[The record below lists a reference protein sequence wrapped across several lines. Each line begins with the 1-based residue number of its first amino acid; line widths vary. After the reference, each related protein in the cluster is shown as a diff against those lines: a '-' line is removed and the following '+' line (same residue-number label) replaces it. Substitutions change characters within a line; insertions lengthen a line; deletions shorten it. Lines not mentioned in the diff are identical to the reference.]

1 MDNFEYILFPLP
13 LIQEIFKKPKNGFSD
28 IFDVG
33 IYRVSQTLQIDEY
46 NALKQL
52 IYCYYRGGLTKSLQS
67 ELYRLEEGEIF
78 HSDED
83 YNGFSSYEF
92 VPDEEIESIYEY
104 CKEHEELKNEIEEF
118 HRLRQVKTVLNITFD
133 ISCVAQTY
141 QKYYTAYNGFHTQ
154 PLVSIS
160 QRMMFNFYKNTKTDY
175 EKALFA
181 MYAGIRSIIGNKD
194 FAETTGNMI
203 KCRMF
208 GAKNQAELE
217 LILNDKKVK
226 SAYKQYTTDYHYKK
240 MLKELVVRGF
250 LMSEIGYNKRT
261 YVSCKMDMKGL
272 EDAIVEHIKHKSLNF
287 KVKQLENS
295 RLKAINSIKRRLN
308 KSPS

>member
-1 MDNFEYILFPLP
+1 MDNFKYILFPLP

-52 IYCYYRGGLTKSLQS
+52 MYCYYRGGLTKSLESQ
-67 ELYRLEEGEIF
+67 LYNLEQHEVF
-78 HSDED
+78 YSDED

-92 VPDEEIESIYEY
+92 IPDEEIESIYEY
-104 CKEHEELKNEIEEF
+104 CKEHQELKYEIEEF
-118 HRLRQVKTVLNITFD
+118 HRLRQVKNVLEIKFD
-133 ISCVAQTY
+133 ISSVVETY
-141 QKYYTAYNGFHTQ
+141 KSYHAAYNGFHNQ

-160 QRMMFNFYKNTKTDY
+160 QKMMFDFYKNTKTDY

-181 MYAGIRSIIGNKD
+181 MYAGIRSIIGYKD
-194 FAETTGNMI
+194 FAETTGSMI

-208 GAKNQAELE
+208 GAKNQTELE
-217 LILNDKKVK
+217 LILSDRKVK

-250 LMSEIGYNKRT
+250 LQSEIGYNKRT
-261 YVSCKMDMKGL
+261 YVSCKLDMKGL
-272 EDAIVEHIKHKSLNF
+272 EDAIVEHIKQKSLNY
-287 KVKQLENS
+287 KVKHFENS
-295 RLKAINSIKRRLN
+295 RLQAINSINHRLN
-308 KSPS
+308 NSTS

>member
-1 MDNFEYILFPLP
+1 MDNFKYILFPLP

-52 IYCYYRGGLTKSLQS
+52 MYCYYRGGLTKSLESQI
-67 ELYRLEEGEIF
+67 YDLEQHEVF
-78 HSDED
+78 YSDED

-92 VPDEEIESIYEY
+92 IPDEEIESIYEY
-104 CKEHEELKNEIEEF
+104 CKEHQELKNEIEEF
-118 HRLRQVKTVLNITFD
+118 YRLRQVKNVLEIKFD
-133 ISCVAQTY
+133 ISSVAETY
-141 QKYYTAYNGFHTQ
+141 KGYHIAYNGFHNQ

-160 QRMMFNFYKNTKTDY
+160 QKMMFDFYKNTKTDY

-181 MYAGIRSIIGNKD
+181 MYAGIRSIIGYKD
-194 FAETTGNMI
+194 FAETTGSMI

-208 GAKNQAELE
+208 GAKNQTELE
-217 LILNDKKVK
+217 LILSDRKVK

-250 LMSEIGYNKRT
+250 LQSEIGYNKRT
-261 YVSCKMDMKGL
+261 YVSCKLDMKGL
-272 EDAIVEHIKHKSLNF
+272 EDAIVEHIKQKSLNY
-287 KVKQLENS
+287 KVKQFENS
-295 RLKAINSIKRRLN
+295 RLQAINSINHRLN
-308 KSPS
+308 KTTS

>member
-1 MDNFEYILFPLP
+1 MDNFKYILFPLP

-33 IYRVSQTLQIDEY
+33 IYRVSQALQIDEY

-52 IYCYYRGGLTKSLQS
+52 VYCYYRGGLTNSLQS
-67 ELYRLEEGEIF
+67 KLYRLKDAEIF
-78 HSDED
+78 YIDED
-83 YNGFSSYEF
+83 YNGFSDYEF
-92 VPDEEIESIYEY
+92 IPDTEIESLYEY
-104 CKEHEELKNEIEEF
+104 CKEHQELKNEIEEF
-118 HRLRQVKTVLNITFD
+118 HRLRQVKTVLNIKFD
-133 ISCVAQTY
+133 ISCVSQTY
-141 QKYYTAYNGFHTQ
+141 KKYHSAYNGFHNQ

-160 QRMMFNFYKNTKTDY
+160 QAMMFDFYKNTKTDY

-194 FAETTGNMI
+194 FAETTGSMI

-208 GAKNQAELE
+208 GAKNKTELE
-217 LILNDKKVK
+217 FILSDKKVK

-250 LMSEIGYNKRT
+250 LQSEIGYNKRT
-261 YVSCKMDMKGL
+261 YVSCKLDMKGL
-272 EDAIVEHIKHKSLNF
+272 EDTIVEHIKQKSLNF
-287 KVKQLENS
+287 KIKQFENS
-295 RLKAINSIKRRLN
+295 RLKAINSINQRLN
-308 KSPS
+308 KSTS